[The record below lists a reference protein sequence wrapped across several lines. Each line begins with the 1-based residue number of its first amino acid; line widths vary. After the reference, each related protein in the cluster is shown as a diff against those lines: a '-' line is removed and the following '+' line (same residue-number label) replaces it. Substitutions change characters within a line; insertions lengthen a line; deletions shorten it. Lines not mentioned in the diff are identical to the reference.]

1 MLLPLKKIV
10 IIGPESTGKSSLCE
24 GLAAHYRTS
33 WVREYAREYL
43 LSHGMDYSFEDLMTI
58 AKGQLALE
66 DEGVK
71 EVLRKAGAGVVG
83 NAGMGVGAAGDMG
96 VGVGAA
102 TGERAEP
109 MLFIDTDMYV
119 MKVWSEFVF
128 GRCDSWILDQIGK
141 RQYDAY
147 LLCKTDL
154 PWVKDELRE
163 YPDLVS
169 REKLYHIYRD
179 ILINQPTPWIE
190 IGGLEHQR
198 LEAAIEAVEGL
209 TR

>member
-1 MLLPLKKIV
+1 MPQPLKKIV
-10 IIGPESTGKSSLCE
+10 ILGPESTGKSSLCE
-24 GLAAHYRTS
+24 GLAAHYQTS

-43 LSHGMDYSFEDLMTI
+43 LAHGMNYSFEELTTI

-71 EVLRKAGAGVVG
+71 MLLGKVGIEAGAPGVV
-83 NAGMGVGAAGDMG
+83 
-96 VGVGAA
+96 VGVVSA
-102 TGERAEP
+102 P
-109 MLFIDTDMYV
+109 ILFIDTDMYV

-147 LLCKTDL
+147 LLCRTDL

-179 ILINQPTPWIE
+179 ILINQSVPWAE
-190 IGGLEHQR
+190 ISGQEQQR
-198 LEAAIEAVEGL
+198 LDAAIAAVERL
-209 TR
+209 TRW